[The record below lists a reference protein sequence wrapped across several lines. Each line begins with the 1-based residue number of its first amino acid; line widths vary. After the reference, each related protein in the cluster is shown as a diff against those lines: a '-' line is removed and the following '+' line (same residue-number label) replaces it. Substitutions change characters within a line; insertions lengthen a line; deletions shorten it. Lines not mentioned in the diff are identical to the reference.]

1 MGIVVLYAA
10 GIREAIATNDLEK
23 MKAVASQAKQTIRE
37 QKDLSAA
44 LLELQEAI
52 EKLSKK

>member
-23 MKAVASQAKQTIRE
+23 MKAVADQAKQTIRE